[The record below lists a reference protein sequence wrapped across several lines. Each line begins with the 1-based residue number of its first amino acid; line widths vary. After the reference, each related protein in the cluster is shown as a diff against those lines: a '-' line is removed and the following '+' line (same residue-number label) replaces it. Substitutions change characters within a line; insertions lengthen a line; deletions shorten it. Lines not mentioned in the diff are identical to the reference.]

1 MAGSVHGARR
11 GPPRRRGQ
19 NALRW
24 SHVRGSVILLALVGC
39 RGDTAAVAA
48 LEERVDHLQRRLEA
62 VEARP
67 STVASAPE
75 IAPKA
80 EAPSEAAPRP
90 PPHPVVRVGLDRWGV
105 TLDGVPVATDELD
118 AALRAAASR
127 PGLTGVLLDATPD
140 VDHASVVAL
149 LDRIKGS
156 GLGKVAIATR
166 GGPPAPEPAAA
177 ASDED
182 DPLTAP

>member
-1 MAGSVHGARR
+1 
-11 GPPRRRGQ
+11 
-19 NALRW
+19 
-24 SHVRGSVILLALVGC
+24 VILLALVGC
-39 RGDTAAVAA
+39 RDDTAAVAA
-48 LEERVDHLQRRLEA
+48 LEERVDHLQRRLDA
-62 VEARP
+62 VEGR
-67 STVASAPE
+67 ASAVTTAPG

-80 EAPSEAAPRP
+80 ETPPDTAPRP
-90 PPHPVVRVGLDRWGV
+90 APHPVVRVGLDRWGV
-105 TLDGVPVATDELD
+105 TLDGIPVATDDLD

-140 VDHASVVAL
+140 VDRASLVAL

-166 GGPPAPEPAAA
+166 GGPPALEPAAA

-182 DPLTAP
+182 DPLTTP